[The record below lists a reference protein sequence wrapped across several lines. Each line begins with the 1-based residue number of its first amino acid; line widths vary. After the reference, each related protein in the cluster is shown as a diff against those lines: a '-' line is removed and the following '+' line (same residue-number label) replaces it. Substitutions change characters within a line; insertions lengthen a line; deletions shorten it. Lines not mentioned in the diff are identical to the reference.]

1 MEKQEGYPR
10 YVDVMVGEKYKGLY
24 SCDCHL
30 FETYEDLRKANL
42 QKFVPGQKVKN
53 RCTGKQGTI
62 ESITGKYAYFNYKSP
77 LWGTAHIEELILI
90 K

>member
-1 MEKQEGYPR
+1 MAKQEGYPR

-30 FETYEDLRKANL
+30 FENYAELRKANL
-42 QKFVPGQKVKN
+42 QKFVPGQKVKH
-53 RCTGKQGTI
+53 RCNGKEGVI
-62 ESITGKYAYFNYKSP
+62 ESITGKYIYFNHKSP